1 MTADPRSLTAS
12 FTVQMAPD
20 APIPGADGR
29 FTLTKTWTGAV
40 EGSSHGTM
48 LTAGVPESGSAGY
61 IAAELFEGSL
71 EGRTGTLVLQQ
82 LGTMTV
88 GEPVLH
94 YVIVPGS
101 GTGELAGTTGTLEI
115 GDIHDDGRHEV
126 RFDLD

>member
-1 MTADPRSLTAS
+1 MTADSRSLTAS

-20 APIPGADGR
+20 APIPGAADR

-40 EGSSHGTM
+40 EGSSRGTM
-48 LTAGVPESGSAGY
+48 LTAGDPESGSAGY

-82 LGTMTV
+82 LGTMTA
-88 GEPVLH
+88 GEPALH
-94 YVIVPGS
+94 YVIAPGS

-115 GDIHDDGRHEV
+115 GEIHDDGRHEV
-126 RFDLD
+126 RFDLG